1 MLRNGIAQFV
11 GSWVSQ
17 SGYRL
22 RVEKVRR
29 DRAVVD
35 FLDPRGAPIVR
46 PYMGGAPSMKMI
58 AHYDDYNEDFRVDLW
73 EESKGFILHLDH
85 EYGYVLDPEQREALV
100 PAISRYERD
109 RFLDA
114 YYSLFGPLDHFVRT
128 TAGRRGCRCKR
139 AQICTLLC
147 YCRWLPTLP
156 SSPERHTWF
165 SCSAQENTSD
175 KTVACAACFAGVI
188 FLWCATA

>member
-17 SGYRL
+17 FGYRL

-85 EYGYVLDPEQREALV
+85 ECGYVLDPEQREALV

-114 YYSLFGPLDHFVRT
+114 YCFSDLRPNSI
-128 TAGRRGCRCKR
+128 RRNL
-139 AQICTLLC
+139 AI
-147 YCRWLPTLP
+147 
-156 SSPERHTWF
+156 SSFSRSISSSREA
-165 SCSAQENTSD
+165 SCSSLLRS
-175 KTVACAACFAGVI
+175 CSS
-188 FLWCATA
+188 L

>member
-1 MLRNGIAQFV
+1 MGCFRSGITFSRFCIMLRNGIAQFV

-17 SGYRL
+17 FGYRL
-22 RVEKVRR
+22 RVEKVHR

-46 PYMGGAPSMKMI
+46 PYIGGAPSMKMI

-128 TAGRRGCRCKR
+128 TARKKR
-139 AQICTLLC
+139 L
-147 YCRWLPTLP
+147 
-156 SSPERHTWF
+156 
-165 SCSAQENTSD
+165 
-175 KTVACAACFAGVI
+175 
-188 FLWCATA
+188 

>member
-1 MLRNGIAQFV
+1 MTWILVPFSGEASRRVLQVGITFSWFCIMLRNGIAQFV

-17 SGYRL
+17 FGYRL

-46 PYMGGAPSMKMI
+46 PCMGGAPSMKMI

-128 TAGRRGCRCKR
+128 TAWKKR
-139 AQICTLLC
+139 L
-147 YCRWLPTLP
+147 
-156 SSPERHTWF
+156 
-165 SCSAQENTSD
+165 
-175 KTVACAACFAGVI
+175 
-188 FLWCATA
+188 

>member
-17 SGYRL
+17 FGYRL

-128 TAGRRGCRCKR
+128 TARNKR
-139 AQICTLLC
+139 L
-147 YCRWLPTLP
+147 
-156 SSPERHTWF
+156 
-165 SCSAQENTSD
+165 
-175 KTVACAACFAGVI
+175 
-188 FLWCATA
+188 

>member
-1 MLRNGIAQFV
+1 MECFRSGITFSRFCIMLRNGIAQFV

-17 SGYRL
+17 FGYRL

-46 PYMGGAPSMKMI
+46 PCMGGAPSMKMI

-128 TAGRRGCRCKR
+128 TAWKKR
-139 AQICTLLC
+139 L
-147 YCRWLPTLP
+147 
-156 SSPERHTWF
+156 
-165 SCSAQENTSD
+165 
-175 KTVACAACFAGVI
+175 
-188 FLWCATA
+188 

>member
-17 SGYRL
+17 FGYRL

-46 PYMGGAPSMKMI
+46 PYMGGTPSMKMI

-114 YYSLFGPLDHFVRT
+114 YYSLFGPLDHFVPG
-128 TAGRRGCRCKR
+128 AGIGLK
-139 AQICTLLC
+139 LC
-147 YCRWLPTLP
+147 PG
-156 SSPERHTWF
+156 
-165 SCSAQENTSD
+165 
-175 KTVACAACFAGVI
+175 K
-188 FLWCATA
+188 

>member
-17 SGYRL
+17 FRYRL

-73 EESKGFILHLDH
+73 EESEGFILHLDH
-85 EYGYVLDPEQREALV
+85 EYGSG
-100 PAISRYERD
+100 PATGSR
-109 RFLDA
+109 
-114 YYSLFGPLDHFVRT
+114 
-128 TAGRRGCRCKR
+128 
-139 AQICTLLC
+139 
-147 YCRWLPTLP
+147 RWC
-156 SSPERHTWF
+156 SSRLTPYKWIW
-165 SCSAQENTSD
+165 CLGSA
-175 KTVACAACFAGVI
+175 
-188 FLWCATA
+188 